1 MNTESHIPISAVSDV
16 AVTRA
21 VLLVVAG
28 GTHASPHTRH
38 EDRGNGVDH
47 KIIAAD
53 LAERRGGTAEYSGQ
67 GVKS

>member
-1 MNTESHIPISAVSDV
+1 MHTESHMPISAVSD
-16 AVTRA
+16 AALTRA

-28 GTHASPHTRH
+28 GTQASPNTRH
-38 EDRGNGVDH
+38 EDRGNSVDH

-53 LAERRGGTAEYSGQ
+53 PAERRGGTAKCSGQ